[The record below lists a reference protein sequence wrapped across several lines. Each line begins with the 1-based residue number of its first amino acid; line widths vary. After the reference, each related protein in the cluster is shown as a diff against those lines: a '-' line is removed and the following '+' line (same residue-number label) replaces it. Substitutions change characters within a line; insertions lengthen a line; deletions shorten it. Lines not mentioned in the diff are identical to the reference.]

1 MSTSK
6 GYINE
11 TNVKE
16 VYLQILRGRDGRDGV
31 PGRDGVKGER
41 GDKGEKGE
49 KGETGPVGQPGV
61 TGEPGTRG
69 PPGVKGQPGTRG
81 QPGPEGRPGVK
92 GEPGTR
98 GPPGV
103 KGEPGTRGPP
113 GVKGEPGTRGLPGP
127 EGRPGPKGTLGT
139 RGPPGVKGE
148 PGTRGQTGPKSGGVV
163 YTRWGR
169 KSCPTGA
176 ELLYEGIT
184 GGNIWNSTGG
194 GANYVCLPKVPQYMS
209 TDVPSGYSYMYGTEY
224 ENVNGIFPGK
234 FYHDAPCAVCYTS
247 TKSVKLMIP
256 ARTSCP
262 SSWTIEYKGYLMAER
277 NTHASNKVYEC
288 VDMDPESI
296 ASSQSNNHGSILFFT
311 QSTCTGLPC
320 PPYVNNRA
328 ITCVVCTK

>member
-49 KGETGPVGQPGV
+49 KGETGPI
-61 TGEPGTRG
+61 
-69 PPGVKGQPGTRG
+69 
-81 QPGPEGRPGVK
+81 
-92 GEPGTR
+92 
-98 GPPGV
+98 
-103 KGEPGTRGPP
+103 
-113 GVKGEPGTRGLPGP
+113 
-127 EGRPGPKGTLGT
+127 
-139 RGPPGVKGE
+139 
-148 PGTRGQTGPKSGGVV
+148 GQTGPKSGGVV
-163 YTRWGR
+163 YTHWGR

-184 GGNIWNSTGG
+184 GGSRWDHPGG
-194 GANYVCLPKVPQYMS
+194 GANYVCLPKIPQYLS
-209 TDVPSGYSYMYGTEY
+209 TNEPSWYSRMYGTEF
-224 ENVNGIFPGK
+224 ENVHNIFPEN
-234 FYHDAPCAVCYTS
+234 HDHDVPCAVCYTS

-262 SSWTIEYKGYLMAER
+262 SSWTIEYKGYLMA
-277 NTHASNKVYEC
+277 NHHNYKSNKVYEC
-288 VDMDPESI
+288 VDENPESI
-296 ASSQSNNHGSILFFT
+296 DGSGADDDGSLFYFT
-311 QSTCTGLPC
+311 VSTCNGLPC

>member
-1 MSTSK
+1 MNLIVLSVLILTTLSTIVSTNENTIKGSSSVSTSK

-16 VYLQILRGRDGRDGV
+16 VYLQILRGRDG
-31 PGRDGVKGER
+31 PDGVKGER

-49 KGETGPVGQPGV
+49 AGPVGQA
-61 TGEPGTRG
+61 
-69 PPGVKGQPGTRG
+69 
-81 QPGPEGRPGVK
+81 
-92 GEPGTR
+92 
-98 GPPGV
+98 
-103 KGEPGTRGPP
+103 
-113 GVKGEPGTRGLPGP
+113 
-127 EGRPGPKGTLGT
+127 GPKSGGVMYTRWGRKSCPTGAELLYEGITGGSRWNHSGGGANYSLSLPMRSLVVCSVLLSILTLT
-139 RGPPGVKGE
+139 TTIPV
-148 PGTRGQTGPKSGGVV
+148 GQACPKSGGVV

-184 GGNIWNSTGG
+184 GGEWYNHPGG

-209 TDVPSGYSYMYGTEY
+209 TKVPSAYSFMYGTEY
-224 ENVNGIFPGK
+224 DDVYNTFSGK
-234 FYHDAPCAVCYTS
+234 HQHNAPCAVCYTS

-262 SSWTIEYKGYLMAER
+262 SSWTIEYKGYLMSHYYNHR
-277 NTHASNKVYEC
+277 HNKVYEC
-288 VDMDPESI
+288 VDENPESVI
-296 ASSQSNNHGSILFFT
+296 GSEANTDGALFYFT
-311 QSTCTGLPC
+311 VSTCNGLPC

>member
-16 VYLQILRGRDGRDGV
+16 VYLQILRGRDGRDGL

-49 KGETGPVGQPGV
+49 TGPVGQA
-61 TGEPGTRG
+61 
-69 PPGVKGQPGTRG
+69 
-81 QPGPEGRPGVK
+81 
-92 GEPGTR
+92 
-98 GPPGV
+98 
-103 KGEPGTRGPP
+103 
-113 GVKGEPGTRGLPGP
+113 
-127 EGRPGPKGTLGT
+127 
-139 RGPPGVKGE
+139 
-148 PGTRGQTGPKSGGVV
+148 GPKSGGVV

-184 GGNIWNSTGG
+184 GGSHYTHTGG
-194 GANYVCLPKVPQYMS
+194 GANYVCLPKVPQYLS
-209 TDVPSGYSYMYGTEY
+209 TTVPTLYSLMHGTEY
-224 ENVNGIFPGK
+224 EVYNDIFSGKHNHNV
-234 FYHDAPCAVCYTS
+234 PCAVCYTS

-262 SSWTIEYKGYLMAER
+262 SSWTIEYKGYLMTNHYSYKNNA
-277 NTHASNKVYEC
+277 VYEC
-288 VDMDPESI
+288 VDENPESI
-296 ASSQSNNHGSILFFT
+296 DGSGAGNDGALFHFT
-311 QSTCTGLPC
+311 RSTCNGLPC

>member
-49 KGETGPVGQPGV
+49 KGETGPVGQA
-61 TGEPGTRG
+61 
-69 PPGVKGQPGTRG
+69 
-81 QPGPEGRPGVK
+81 
-92 GEPGTR
+92 
-98 GPPGV
+98 
-103 KGEPGTRGPP
+103 
-113 GVKGEPGTRGLPGP
+113 
-127 EGRPGPKGTLGT
+127 
-139 RGPPGVKGE
+139 
-148 PGTRGQTGPKSGGVV
+148 GPKSCGVV

-184 GGNIWNSTGG
+184 GGSHHTHTGG

-209 TDVPSGYSYMYGTEY
+209 TTVPSYSSLMYGTEY
-224 ENVNGIFPGK
+224 EVVNIIFPGK
-234 FYHDAPCAVCYTS
+234 DNHNAPCAVCYTS

-262 SSWTIEYKGYLMAER
+262 SSWTIEYKGYLMAEWH
-277 NTHASNKVYEC
+277 NHASNRVYEC
-288 VDMDPESI
+288 VDENPESI
-296 ASSQSNNHGSILFFT
+296 DGSGANDNDAVFYFT
-311 QSTCTGLPC
+311 ASTCNGLPC